1 MHHSISRALGA
12 ISLACVLAVGS
23 AQADTF
29 VINDTT
35 VGSVYDGILDGFPF
49 PPPGLAP
56 DGAGD
61 FTGNALAVA
70 LQTGVTEERAIVE
83 LPLASLAGLTSAD
96 LDTAVLTFNIDDVVG
111 SFGPGTTFDGTAAA
125 TIVLFRYSGNGTID
139 LADFGQV
146 AGAPLAVVST
156 ASFGTITDATLAAS
170 GPLQFDVDV
179 KAALGALL
187 DGSATHM
194 GIVFTTNDAS
204 SATSLDNL
212 GAGGAGPAGVGGAA
226 LPFLTVTTVP
236 NEPPVWDK
244 DQQGCQ
250 AAIAKGG
257 VKLSATLHKELSK
270 CFNAVLKAAGA
281 GDPLTTAATKCT
293 AALDTGNAG
302 SKVGKA
308 IAKLQSGVVDKC
320 ADLAP
325 ASVDSPC
332 DAAATNFADVATCV
346 ADASIETISELVAA
360 EYSPACALI
369 TAVGLEAD
377 YPALCAN

>member
-1 MHHSISRALGA
+1 MHETIRRALGA
-12 ISLACVLAVGS
+12 ISLACVLAVNG

-29 VINDTT
+29 LIDDTT
-35 VGSVYDGILDGFPF
+35 AGTVYDGILDGFPF

-70 LQTGVTEERAIVE
+70 VQTGVTEERAIVE
-83 LPLASLAGLTSAD
+83 LPLAALAGLTSAD
-96 LDTAVLTFNIDDVVG
+96 LDTAVLTFNIDDVVAT
-111 SFGPGTTFDGTAAA
+111 FGPGTSFDGTAAA
-125 TIVLFRYSGNGTID
+125 TIVLFRYSGNGAID

-156 ASFGTITDATLAAS
+156 TAFGTITDATLAVS
-170 GPLQFDVDV
+170 GPLQFNVDV

-194 GIVFTTNDAS
+194 GVVFTTNDAA
-204 SATSLDNL
+204 SATSIDNL

-244 DQQGCQ
+244 DHQGCQ
-250 AAIAKGG
+250 AAVAKGG

-281 GDPLTTAATKCT
+281 GDPLTGAAAKCT
-293 AALDTGNAG
+293 ATLDPTNPE

-308 IAKLQSGVVDKC
+308 IVKLQSGIATKC
-320 ADLAP
+320 ADLTP
-325 ASVDSPC
+325 ASIGSPC
-332 DAAATNFADVATCV
+332 DGAATTFAETATCV
-346 ADASIETISELVAA
+346 ASASVDKTSELVVAQ
-360 EYSPACALI
+360 YSPACALI

>member
-1 MHHSISRALGA
+1 MQHSIRRALGA
-12 ISLACVLAVGS
+12 IGLACVLAVGS

-35 VGSVYDGILDGFPF
+35 VGTVIDGILDGFPF
-49 PPPGLAP
+49 PPPGVAP
-56 DGAGD
+56 DGVGD
-61 FTGNALAVA
+61 FPGNALAVA
-70 LQTGVTEERAIVE
+70 LQTGVTEERGIVE

-111 SFGPGTTFDGTAAA
+111 TFGPGTSFDGTAAA
-125 TIVLFRYSGNGTID
+125 TIVLFRYSGNGAID

-156 ASFGTITDATLAAS
+156 TSFGTITDATLAVS
-170 GPLQFDVDV
+170 GPLQFNVDV
-179 KAALGALL
+179 KAALGTLL

-194 GIVFTTNDAS
+194 GVVFTTNDAG
-204 SATSLDNL
+204 SATSIDNL
-212 GAGGAGPAGVGGAA
+212 GASGAGPAGVGGAA
-226 LPFLTVTTVP
+226 MPFLTVTTVASD
-236 NEPPVWDK
+236 PPVWDK

-250 AAIAKGG
+250 GAIAKGG

-270 CFNAVLKAAGA
+270 CFAAVITTAGA
-281 GDPLTTAATKCT
+281 GDPLTSVTAKCA
-293 AALDTGNAG
+293 AALDPANPD
-302 SKVGKA
+302 SKVGKK
-308 IAKLQSGVVDKC
+308 IAQLQSGITGKC
-320 ADLAP
+320 ADLTP
-325 ASVDSPC
+325 ASIDSPC
-332 DAAATNFADVATCV
+332 DGAATTFAQVATCV
-346 ADASIETISELVAA
+346 ADASIEKVSQLVAA